1 MIGYLEIY
9 NSDLDYFGMKVFSE
23 AISGPF
29 LFSYL
34 EKLVL
39 WLLRFEET
47 FGDHL
52 LS

>member
-9 NSDLDYFGMKVFSE
+9 NSDLDYFGTKFFSE
-23 AISGPF
+23 AIGGPF

-39 WLLRFEET
+39 GLLRIEET